1 MTILK
6 GGLAILF
13 ITINTIACCIPIY
26 LLALPRAVVPVH
38 SFRVAMAAAMTHIID
53 VWVAGNLFLIGAIHL
68 TEIETSV
75 NTSAPLKRDR
85 WYVVISNHQGWSDIL
100 VLQSVFLGRIPPLK
114 FFVKRQLLWVPG
126 IGLAMWL
133 LEFPY
138 VRRYGREILEKN
150 PELRRHDQEATQRA
164 CEHFKRRPTSV
175 LNFMEGTRFTVE
187 KHLRQNSKFRNLLT
201 PKTGGFGYVVGAL
214 GERIDQVLDV
224 TIVYPFGVP
233 TFWEF
238 LSGQSPLVHVEIAT
252 RQVPSTLLKGQ
263 DELAPDVR
271 EELRVWVDDLWLHKD
286 RRIDELREVQR

>member
-13 ITINTIACCIPIY
+13 IAINTIACCVPIY
-26 LLALPRAVVPVH
+26 LLALTRAVLPIE
-38 SFRVAMAAAMTHIID
+38 SFRIAMAAAMTRVID
-53 VWVAGNLFLIGAIHL
+53 VWVAGNRLLMKTIHL
-68 TEIETSV
+68 TEIETTIK
-75 NTSAPLKRDR
+75 TSAPLKRDR

-100 VLQSVFLGRIPPLK
+100 VLQNVFLGRIPPLK

-138 VRRYGREILEKN
+138 VRRYGREVLEKN
-150 PELRRHDQEATQRA
+150 PELRKHDQEATRRA

-175 LNFMEGTRFTVE
+175 LNFMEGTRFTVA
-187 KHLRQNSKFRNLLT
+187 KHIRQNSKFRNLLT

-214 GERIDQVLDV
+214 GQRIDQVLDV
-224 TIVYPFGVP
+224 TIVYPDGVP

-238 LSGQSPLVHVEIAT
+238 LSGQSRLVHVEIAT
-252 RQVPSTLLKGQ
+252 RQVPATLFKEQ
-263 DELAPDVR
+263 DELAADVR

-286 RRIDELREVQR
+286 HRIDELREARR